1 MITQACRAWR
11 RLAAGDAA
19 EHGGRRRAR
28 ARGGGEGGRRA
39 GLGRR
44 SKQPARLPPA
54 ADEGM
59 RRVPYGAWVDTGS
72 PLAYCH
78 RRGVHALALAGGGG
92 GGVDLLLSG
101 SEEPGGGAQGGRR
114 GGLVQDTST
123 SPVGAGGGVEGR
135 WRDRAVRRGGEG
147 GLSPRRDT
155 GRPPRDGGGRVRVGV
170 GGVCGTCPPG
180 SPPSPLLDVVCPG
193 HAPDTSE
200 TCVALGAGL
209 PVLDLESG
217 LTEAIATNYLLHPT
231 RSAEELLR
239 NAKSRSETTK
249 SGKSRTLP

>member
-1 MITQACRAWR
+1 MSPSRMITQACRAWR

-54 ADEGM
+54 ADEGT
-59 RRVPYGAWVDTGS
+59 RVPYGAWVDTGS

-92 GGVDLLLSG
+92 GGVGLLLSG

-123 SPVGAGGGVEGR
+123 PRRS
-135 WRDRAVRRGGEG
+135 WWRRGGSLARPGAAQRRRGRPRRSQGHRTASSRRGGQGQGWGRWCVRDVSSREPALAAPRC
-147 GLSPRRDT
+147 GLSRAR
-155 GRPPRDGGGRVRVGV
+155 
-170 GGVCGTCPPG
+170 
-180 SPPSPLLDVVCPG
+180 
-193 HAPDTSE
+193 A
-200 TCVALGAGL
+200 
-209 PVLDLESG
+209 
-217 LTEAIATNYLLHPT
+217 
-231 RSAEELLR
+231 
-239 NAKSRSETTK
+239 
-249 SGKSRTLP
+249 